1 MKRALLLL
9 MFSFLFYGLGGCD
22 DGGKKTSPGTPVVAG
37 DFTWRLEEGPVGVAL
52 WTAPVARRI
61 RSTDRAPAD
70 TRSGLRASAARG
82 EKELVQLIVD
92 PGAGEVTLQAPSDP
106 ALAAAALLVGGFQDG
121 ALHTL
126 APTAWG
132 EVVRPPAGG
141 PLVLWIELAI
151 AADAPAGERTIPL
164 QVDLGGQ
171 GITLPLHLYVFDFA
185 LPAERHFDSLLYLS
199 VADLMGPGE
208 LEQAAKD
215 RLFELR
221 MTPSSPT
228 WPSGLSYRI
237 TWDSEANPERCA
249 AFYDE
254 PDENPAY
261 AVGVLAPKYLRGEGW
276 NGVGFSDSMFFQF
289 VDNSTPR
296 PESFC
301 GESRGDHLGTGP
313 YNELWIAWLQGLAG
327 YLDDGGL
334 LERGYWYVQN
344 EPQDQ
349 ADYDVAAHLCRL
361 AKAAA
366 PGLRIAVS
374 EEPKPEIAE
383 HAGGACMYDL
393 WIAHVR
399 ALEPAYA
406 AVALRQGA
414 ELWLYTLDHDPD
426 PYFNP
431 TREGVDGTHMRIIPW
446 VSWVQRATGWAYYD
460 FGRFFDGPRATY
472 MAHLFREGAEDFEYL
487 LLAAGGAGPTI
498 DVDTAADV
506 TARSVAPSTTS
517 WARDPDAL
525 MTVRHELG
533 RFIEGSRADPPELA
547 AEGARPRGAYCVNFQ
562 DPAGAPAGPVEVGGV
577 TCDKLGWLPFDAE
590 AGWGWYGEH
599 VGNPGVTL
607 TGYDDVAGVSEA
619 LRSYVYDDYGRENLF
634 EFSLANGRY
643 RVTVGAGR
651 PARAYPDDPHR
662 VMVEGAWLIEDEP
675 TTDAQRTFERSREVT
690 LTDGSLSVVMGGRS
704 ALTGEFAYT
713 FLSYLLIE
721 PID

>member
-1 MKRALLLL
+1 MTR
-9 MFSFLFYGLGGCD
+9 FIFFLGACFLAMTSAGCG
-22 DGGKKTSPGTPVVAG
+22 DGEKKAPMGTPVIAG
-37 DFTWRLEEGPVGVAL
+37 DFTWRLAEGPDGVAL
-52 WTAPVARRI
+52 WTTPVARRL
-61 RSTDRAPAD
+61 RTSDRAPAD
-70 TRSGLRASAARG
+70 TRGGLRASAARG
-82 EKELVQLIVD
+82 EKELVQLVVD
-92 PGAGEVTLQAPSDP
+92 PGAGDVTLAEPADP
-106 ALAAAALLVGGFQDG
+106 ALSSASLLVGGFVDG
-121 ALHTL
+121 ALFTL
-126 APTAWG
+126 TPQAWG
-132 EVVRPPAGG
+132 TPARATSDA

-151 AADAPAGERTIPL
+151 AANAPAGERTIPL
-164 QVDLGGQ
+164 QAQVSGQ
-171 GITLPLHLYVFDFA
+171 DVTLPLRLYVFDFS

-199 VADLMGPGE
+199 IADLMGSGE
-208 LEQAAKD
+208 TEQAVKD
-215 RLFELR
+215 RLFDLR
-221 MTPSSPT
+221 MTPSSVA

-237 TWDSEANPERCA
+237 TWDSEVNPQRCT

-254 PDENPAY
+254 PDEDPACS
-261 AVGVLAPKYLRGEGW
+261 VGVLAPKYMRGEGW
-276 NGVGFSDSMFFQF
+276 NGVGFPDSMFFQF

-296 PESFC
+296 PDSFC
-301 GESRGDHLGTGP
+301 GEPRGDHMGTES
-313 YNELWIAWLQGLAG
+313 YNEQWLAWLQGLAG
-327 YLDDGGL
+327 YLDDTGL
-334 LERGYWYVQN
+334 LGRGYWYVQN

-349 ADYDVAAHLCRL
+349 ADYDLAAHLCRM

-383 HAGGACMYDL
+383 HADGACLYDL

-406 AVALRQGA
+406 AVVLRRGA

-446 VSWVQRATGWAYYD
+446 VSWTVRATGWAYYD
-460 FGRFFDGPRATY
+460 FGRFFDGPRPTY

-487 LLAAGGAGPTI
+487 RLAAGGAGPTV
-498 DVDTAADV
+498 DVATAADV

-525 MTVRHELG
+525 MTVHHELG
-533 RFIEGSRADPPELA
+533 RFIEGSRTEPPVLV
-547 AEGARPRGAYCVNFQ
+547 AEGVRPRGTYCVNFQ
-562 DPAGAPAGPVEVGGV
+562 DPAGAPTGPVDVGGV
-577 TCDKLGWLPFDAE
+577 ACEKVGWSAFDAA
-590 AGWGWYGEH
+590 AGLGWYGEF
-599 VGNPGVTL
+599 VGNLDITR
-607 TGYDDVAGVSEA
+607 TGYDDVAGVPEA
-619 LRSYVYDDYGRENLF
+619 LKSYVYDDYGRENLF
-634 EFSLANGRY
+634 EFSLENGRY

-662 VMVEGAWLIEDEP
+662 VMVEGTWIIEDEP
-675 TTDAQRTFERSREVT
+675 TTDAARTFERTCDVT
-690 LTDGSLSVVMGGRS
+690 LTDGSLSLVMGGRS